1 MSVQAVARRYAVALA
16 DVVSSRGESQEVRDE
31 LAGWVSMMQGSSQL
45 LEIFRHP
52 TIPHEQKRGVLNEL
66 IRRSRV
72 RPTTANFLQVLL
84 QNHRLADL
92 EEVNRHFT
100 KELDRRSG
108 VVTAQ
113 VTTARPVSPDVQE
126 ALRARLGQ
134 LTGSRVRLQFG
145 VDEELIGGVVTQIGS
160 TVYDGSVRSQL
171 DQIKRKMKGE
181 Q

>member
-1 MSVQAVARRYAVALA
+1 LSLQAVARRYAVALA
-16 DVVSSRGESQEVRDE
+16 DVVLARGESQEVRDE
-31 LAGWVSMMQGSSQL
+31 LAGWVSMLNGSSQL
-45 LEIFRHP
+45 LEVFRHP

-66 IRRSRV
+66 VRRSRV

-92 EEVNRHFT
+92 EEINRQFT

-108 VVTAQ
+108 IVTAQ
-113 VTTARPVSPDVQE
+113 VMTARPVSPDVQE

-134 LTGSRVRLQFG
+134 LTGSRVRLQFE

-171 DQIKRKMKGE
+171 SRIKRKMKGE

>member
-1 MSVQAVARRYAVALA
+1 LSLQAVARRYAVALA
-16 DVVSSRGESQEVRDE
+16 DVVSERGEAQEVREE
-31 LAGWVSMMQGSSQL
+31 LSAWVSMMNSSTQL
-45 LEIFRHP
+45 LEVFRHP
-52 TIPHEQKRGVLNEL
+52 TIPHEQKRALLNEL

-84 QNHRLADL
+84 HNHRLADL
-92 EEVNRHFT
+92 AEINRQFA

-113 VTTARPVSPDVQE
+113 VTTARPVSADVQE
-126 ALRARLGQ
+126 SLRARLGE
-134 LTGSRVRLQFG
+134 LTGSKVRLQFG

-171 DQIKRKMKGE
+171 SRIKRKMRGE